1 VSKNIAA
8 SVGRRLRNLARRRN
22 EDFGLVLTKYGLERV
37 LFRLSR
43 SKHRDAFVLK
53 GALLFEL
60 RIVIAPQ
67 EKRLLPR
74 SRMKD
79 FHDLSSL
86 AALFPF
92 PAQDVRPGPA
102 PYRPHSGILRG
113 PVEAPPMDGLY
124 RTQSA
129 LHRASPAGGPSVI
142 CRKLARGGTLDA
154 VAMNALPPGV
164 FKVIM
169 GKIDQQ
175 KTQTYT

>member
-1 VSKNIAA
+1 MSKNIAA
-8 SVGRRLRNLARRRN
+8 SVGQRLRNLARRRN

-60 RIVIAPQ
+60 WTKDRHRPTRETIVAEQPHERLSRPQ
-67 EKRLLPR
+67 QSR
-74 SRMKD
+74 SAVSIPGARRT
-79 FHDLSSL
+79 F
-86 AALFPF
+86 
-92 PAQDVRPGPA
+92 RPGSLPPSQRNSTRTCRSA
-102 PYRPHSGILRG
+102 ANGRPL
-113 PVEAPPMDGLY
+113 
-124 RTQSA
+124 SA